1 MEMGFR
7 MTNQSHHKPAKT
19 KRAKRCDLDA
29 RRLAKKSVDRLFES
43 PRSASL
49 NFTGLEGA
57 FVVFRM
63 RFLQQMQFE
72 EVFHHSFEV
81 P

>member
-1 MEMGFR
+1 MGYLT
-7 MTNQSHHKPAKT
+7 MNQSHRKQAKT
-19 KRAKRCDLDA
+19 KGAKRCDLDA

-72 EVFHHSFEV
+72 TVFHHSFEV